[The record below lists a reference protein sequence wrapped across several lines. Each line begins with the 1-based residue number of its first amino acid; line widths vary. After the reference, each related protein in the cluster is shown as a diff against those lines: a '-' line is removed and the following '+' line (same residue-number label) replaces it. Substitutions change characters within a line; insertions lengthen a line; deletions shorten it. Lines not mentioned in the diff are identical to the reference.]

1 MRLIDADELSERLMT
16 AWDTAD
22 LEGKKTV
29 SEVMAKVVVPI
40 VVGTRTIDAEPVR
53 HGHWIHKFGYNG
65 ERHTI
70 CSSCGHDRCGHFNFS
85 FCMDCGAK
93 MDEEAPHDK

>member
-1 MRLIDADELSERLMT
+1 MDRLIDAV
-16 AWDTAD
+16 A
-22 LEGKKTV
+22 LEKKSRPGVRGDFGYSAKAENWNV
-29 SEVMAKVVVPI
+29 SVKDIREAP
-40 VVGTRTIDAEPVR
+40 TIDAMPVR

-70 CSSCGHDRCGHFNFS
+70 CSSCGHDRCGHFSFS

-93 MDEEAPHDK
+93 MDEEVE